1 MKTPLFRYCLPTYPY
16 KTSPSSR
23 TKSYAPLSD
32 YFFRRPRLVY
42 SNSKTFKHFSRNQLR
57 VLSVHRIASLRL
69 TALSNFPGQTRLG
82 EFKLVNS
89 YKNFFLTTM
98 FTAMFLDLTHQFYY
112 SLYLVNVLASSTFL
126 RHFKTPSLTQGV
138 KAPSFKI
145 SQSAHK
151 LLFL

>member
-1 MKTPLFRYCLPTYPY
+1 MKTPLFRHCLPTYLY

-23 TKSYAPLSD
+23 TKPYAPLSD
-32 YFFRRPRLVY
+32 YFFRRPRLIC
-42 SNSKTFKHFSRNQLR
+42 SNSKTRKHFSCNQLR

-89 YKNFFLTTM
+89 YKNFFLTSM
-98 FTAMFLDLTHQFYY
+98 FRVMFLDLIHQFYY

-126 RHFKTPSLTQGV
+126 RHFKIPSLTQGV
-138 KAPSFKI
+138 KNPSFNI